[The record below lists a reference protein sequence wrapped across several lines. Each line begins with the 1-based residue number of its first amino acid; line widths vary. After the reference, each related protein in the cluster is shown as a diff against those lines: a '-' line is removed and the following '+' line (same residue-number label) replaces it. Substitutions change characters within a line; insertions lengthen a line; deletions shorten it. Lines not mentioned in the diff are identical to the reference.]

1 MATLGP
7 PEDSYIC
14 ENNQLRLQCSFST
27 NPYQSPLIDWTRGST
42 PLANGV
48 NGYSI
53 VEVVDIET
61 TFETMVTS
69 TLTLSRITRNE
80 AGLYRCTANNAIGSS
95 SVTSNVTVC
104 RKFEISYG

>member
-1 MATLGP
+1 M
-7 PEDSYIC
+7 
-14 ENNQLRLQCSFST
+14 
-27 NPYQSPLIDWTRGST
+27 
-42 PLANGV
+42 
-48 NGYSI
+48 
-53 VEVVDIET
+53 ET